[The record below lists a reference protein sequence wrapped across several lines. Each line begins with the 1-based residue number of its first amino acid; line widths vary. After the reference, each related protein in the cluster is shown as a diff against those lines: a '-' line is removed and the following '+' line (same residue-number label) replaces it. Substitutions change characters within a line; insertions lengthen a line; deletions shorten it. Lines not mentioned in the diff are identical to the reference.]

1 MYDPNINLGTKFQ
14 HEQTCRFRDPSH
26 FMSKLT
32 IFSTKCIF
40 SYICRYSLHVNDHK
54 IKSNDICGKYDQILE
69 RGKIGLISEQKL
81 FKILAWIPLRGIS
94 FPENGIKGARRFSF
108 VGRRYLKGRNLPTKK
123 MSQILAK
130 FTKSNFF
137 FEPKKLIPGKFL
149 KIGYSRKLRV

>member
-1 MYDPNINLGTKFQ
+1 MYHPKIYLQTKFQ
-14 HEQTCRFRDPSH
+14 HEVTCRFPDPSH

-40 SYICRYSLHVNDHK
+40 PYLCQYALHVNDRK

-69 RGKIGLISEQKL
+69 RGKIGLISEQKQ

-108 VGRRYLKGRNLPTKK
+108 VERRYLKGRNLPTKK
-123 MSQILAK
+123 MSQILAI

-137 FEPKKLIPGKFL
+137 FEICQEINSWQIF
-149 KIGYSRKLRV
+149 IIREN